1 MGTGGILGFL
11 VSRRGSARQTGLFWY
26 LVPLVVVLVV
36 LVTAGGGRLVAGEAR
51 SGTGGEGR
59 AGDW

>member
-11 VSRRGSARQTGLFWY
+11 YSRGESARQTGLFWY
-26 LVPLVVVLVV
+26 LVPLVAVVLVA
-36 LVTAGGGRLVAGEAR
+36 AGGGRLAAGEAR